1 MTLLCRLLSHIALI
15 ILLSACSQ
23 LTSVPADSIRL
34 SRQLALQLP
43 APNALGQPF
52 HATQLVTGQYG
63 NQDFNGQFQ
72 LELTENKLVLL
83 ALAPWGPSLFSAT
96 LTPNNLTT
104 SQTSVAQ
111 VDVRYMLA
119 DFLLTYLP
127 YDALKQSLHGKEI
140 TIKESATRREIWLA
154 QTLIIA
160 IDYAPNPNVTAAK
173 SRWQNHIH
181 FHNHLRGY
189 QLEIKTLT
197 FTPAPLAQSIMAEP
211 QPNAEP

>member
-1 MTLLCRLLSHIALI
+1 MTLLYRLLSHIALI

-83 ALAPWGPSLFSAT
+83 ALAPWVPRCSAPR
-96 LTPNNLTT
+96 LR
-104 SQTSVAQ
+104 Q
-111 VDVRYMLA
+111 
-119 DFLLTYLP
+119 
-127 YDALKQSLHGKEI
+127 I
-140 TIKESATRREIWLA
+140 T
-154 QTLIIA
+154 
-160 IDYAPNPNVTAAK
+160 
-173 SRWQNHIH
+173 
-181 FHNHLRGY
+181 
-189 QLEIKTLT
+189 
-197 FTPAPLAQSIMAEP
+197 
-211 QPNAEP
+211 